1 MIVTKALPWNL
12 SAHRFLIGATA
23 AFLFTGCVQQ
33 EIRYAHTVPLD
44 QTTKTIAEQELL
56 DVLVVTFDP
65 GVPDGEIDKELL
77 EELLRDGVFTS
88 IRRTEARYMA
98 VQLKETLQAT
108 GYWGAVR
115 VSPSA
120 TNATDVT
127 VTAAIQNSDGDRVR
141 VAVEATDA
149 AGRLWLKKSYFL
161 ETAAA
166 AYDKRKY
173 PDTDPYQ
180 DLFNSIANDLNAQ
193 REKLSATDRAEIRS
207 IAELRY
213 AADLSPEAF
222 GAHVEQNRRGRYE
235 IRRLP
240 ADGDPMYERAL
251 RVREREYM
259 VVDLLNG
266 HYDRFHSDV
275 EGSYDSWRTTARQE
289 AQAVREVRSEARWR
303 TAMGAA
309 TLIAAI
315 LYSRNSDNG
324 FSDRVISNAGTFA
337 GIELLKSGFQ
347 RRREAQLYAANLE
360 EVSESFDEELAPLVV
375 EIGETVH
382 RLDGNAQEQYEEWR
396 RLLKDIYQA
405 ETGLVSDI
413 DVYAEELQTPDPTVS
428 GEEPEIEAETNGPGS
443 GG

>member
-1 MIVTKALPWNL
+1 MTINDRYLLMARNALVAAAL
-12 SAHRFLIGATA
+12 LLFLP
-23 AFLFTGCVQQ
+23 GCVQQ

-44 QTTKTIAEQELL
+44 QTQKAIPEQELL

-108 GYWGAVR
+108 GYWGAIR
-115 VSPSA
+115 VAPSP
-120 TNATDVT
+120 TTATDVI
-127 VTAAIQNSDGDRVR
+127 VNAAIQNSDGDRVR
-141 VAVEATDA
+141 IAVDATDA
-149 AGRLWLKKSYFL
+149 TGRQWLEKTYFL

-166 AYDKRKY
+166 AFDKRKY
-173 PDTDPYQ
+173 PNTDPYQ

-193 REKLSATDRAEIRS
+193 RVKLSATERAEIRS

-213 AADLSPEAF
+213 AAELSPEAF
-222 GAHVEQNRRGRYE
+222 GEHVEKNRRGRYE

-266 HYDRFHSDV
+266 HYDRFHADV

-315 LYSRNSDNG
+315 LYSRNSDNSFG
-324 FSDRVISNAGTFA
+324 DRVISNAGTFA

-360 EVSESFDEELAPLVV
+360 EVSTSFDEELAPMVV
-375 EIGETVH
+375 EIGDTVH
-382 RLDGNAQEQYEEWR
+382 RLDGNAREQYEEWR

-405 ETGLVSDI
+405 ETGLISDI
-413 DVYAEELQTPDPTVS
+413 DVYAEETQVPDATVS
-428 GEEPEIEAETNGPGS
+428 DAEPTTEAESSGTGS